1 MADFPALRNF
11 LSAYFHQDWAVEH
24 DTPGAVVDYFVEGES
39 ALQVAQLRDEIA
51 RLLEQGL
58 DEDELAGQ
66 VRDLGSEYDPTQDGG
81 NYQEWLRDIEE
92 RLTA

>member
-1 MADFPALRNF
+1 MSDFPALRNF

-51 RLLEQGL
+51 RLLEEGL

-66 VRDLGSEYDPTQDGG
+66 VRDLGSEYDPTLDGG
-81 NYQEWLRDIEE
+81 NYREWLRDIEE

>member
-1 MADFPALRNF
+1 MSDFPALRNF

-39 ALQVAQLRDEIA
+39 SIQVAQLRDEIA
-51 RLLEQGL
+51 RLLERGL

-66 VRDLGSEYDPTQDGG
+66 VRDLGSEYDPSLDGG
-81 NYQEWLRDIEE
+81 NYREWLRDIEE

>member
-1 MADFPALRNF
+1 MSDFPALRNF

-24 DTPGAVVDYFVEGES
+24 YTPGAVFDYFVEGES

-66 VRDLGSEYDPTQDGG
+66 VRELGSEYDPTLDGG

>member
-1 MADFPALRNF
+1 MSQFPALRNF

-24 DTPGAVVDYFVEGES
+24 YAPGAVVDYFVESES
-39 ALQVAQLRDEIA
+39 VLQVAQLRDEIA
-51 RLLEQGL
+51 RLLAQGM

-66 VRDLGSEYDPTQDGG
+66 VRELGSEYDPSLDGG